1 MKRYSTYYKTLIGT
15 LVVSFILDSMVFYYQ
30 ASIILSAILLV
41 VCLIVSFLMGLTPD
55 KDKYKTP
62 RSIKSL
68 LIILLSESSN
78 IKSGLCHLVDTLYDN
93 GKISREETNELLR
106 FISGNKPLNARAYYW
121 KEGLIEPR
129 VQWLEEQIKKLE

>member
-15 LVVSFILDSMVFYYQ
+15 LVVSLILNGMVSFYQ
-30 ASIILSAILLV
+30 ASVILSAILLV

-68 LIILLSESSN
+68 LMILLSESSN

-93 GKISREETNELLR
+93 GKISREETNKLLR
-106 FISGNKPLNARAYYW
+106 FISANKPLNACAYYW
-121 KEGLIEPR
+121 KKGLIEPR